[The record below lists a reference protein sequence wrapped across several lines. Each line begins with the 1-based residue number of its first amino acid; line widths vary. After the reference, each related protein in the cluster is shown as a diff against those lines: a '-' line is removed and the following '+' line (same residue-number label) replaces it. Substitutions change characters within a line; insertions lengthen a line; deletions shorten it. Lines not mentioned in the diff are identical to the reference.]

1 MKKNLFLKGTA
12 IGLCMAMLTACGASG
27 AAASSSASSADTQ
40 TSATAKDGVT
50 TLKVGVPAPAGSF
63 QFDVLTTL
71 NENLQEVSGGT
82 MNLDIAAGGALGNTA
97 AHYSQM
103 AQGTLDLFCTGF
115 DTATAMKNADDFS
128 VVTVPFLF
136 DDLDHYKK
144 FLDSDVLQGM
154 IDKVAEPNGVV
165 FGGVISDQAPRALTT
180 TNKPIRTV
188 DDVKNLKIRCPES
201 PSIVGVWTA
210 MGANPQI
217 ISGGELFSA
226 LQSGQ
231 VDGQDNDLINSYSSS
246 FSEVQKYFM
255 PLDYVYSDLIL
266 WMSKATADSLTEEQM
281 TYYNDAV
288 SKTYE
293 QMSDKVWNELY
304 ANDLQA
310 FQDEGVEV
318 IDVDKDSFRAV
329 AEQYANEQDGKAWS
343 AGLYQQIRDLA

>member
-27 AAASSSASSADTQ
+27 TPASSGASSSADTQ
-40 TSATAKDGVT
+40 TAATEGTK
-50 TLKVGVPAPAGSF
+50 TLKVGITAPTGSF

-115 DTATAMKNADDFS
+115 DTAPAMKNADDFS

-136 DDLDHYKK
+136 NDLDHYKK

-180 TNKPIRTV
+180 TNKP
-188 DDVKNLKIRCPES
+188 LHAQFP
-201 PSIVGVWTA
+201 
-210 MGANPQI
+210 
-217 ISGGELFSA
+217 
-226 LQSGQ
+226 
-231 VDGQDNDLINSYSSS
+231 
-246 FSEVQKYFM
+246 
-255 PLDYVYSDLIL
+255 
-266 WMSKATADSLTEEQM
+266 
-281 TYYNDAV
+281 
-288 SKTYE
+288 
-293 QMSDKVWNELY
+293 KVPFFLGS
-304 ANDLQA
+304 QPP
-310 FQDEGVEV
+310 VP
-318 IDVDKDSFRAV
+318 
-329 AEQYANEQDGKAWS
+329 
-343 AGLYQQIRDLA
+343 